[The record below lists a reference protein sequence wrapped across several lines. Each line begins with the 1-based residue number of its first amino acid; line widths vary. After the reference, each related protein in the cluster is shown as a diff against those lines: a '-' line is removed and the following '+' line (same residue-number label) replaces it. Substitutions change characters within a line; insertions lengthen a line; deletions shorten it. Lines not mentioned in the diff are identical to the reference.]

1 MARDG
6 RNHSIGS
13 AWIASSIA
21 EIRLDP
27 VTRDD
32 DTAARHAITAPHV
45 VGACDALVLVA
56 SVSISLSASPNP
68 LRAIGLF
75 RSAAKLTGGYEGLFI
90 AIVAPRQQRKAP
102 EKQRERKERGVAGDR
117 RERLLRQ
124 RAERHPSERGEQ
136 RSLQPASC
144 RIRQRGEHDELQHE
158 GRSEDHRRAAPHV
171 RAVNRCRARVFLCR
185 RTSGGG
191 LPSVPA
197 CPPASSSAFNSSPLR
212 ICRFASSTTMRPRGA
227 AAIARLIASSPRA
240 NRSLSTYIRP
250 HPSR

>member
-68 LRAIGLF
+68 LPATGLLASAPQLTGRHGGLF
-75 RSAAKLTGGYEGLFI
+75 NATVTAC
-90 AIVAPRQQRKAP
+90 
-102 EKQRERKERGVAGDR
+102 
-117 RERLLRQ
+117 
-124 RAERHPSERGEQ
+124 AER
-136 RSLQPASC
+136 
-144 RIRQRGEHDELQHE
+144 
-158 GRSEDHRRAAPHV
+158 
-171 RAVNRCRARVFLCR
+171 N
-185 RTSGGG
+185 
-191 LPSVPA
+191 
-197 CPPASSSAFNSSPLR
+197 
-212 ICRFASSTTMRPRGA
+212 
-227 AAIARLIASSPRA
+227 
-240 NRSLSTYIRP
+240 
-250 HPSR
+250 